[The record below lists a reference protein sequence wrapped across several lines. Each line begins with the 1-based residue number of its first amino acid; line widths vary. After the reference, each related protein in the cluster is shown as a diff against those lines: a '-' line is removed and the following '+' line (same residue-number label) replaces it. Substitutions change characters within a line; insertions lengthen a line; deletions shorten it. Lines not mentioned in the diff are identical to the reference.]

1 MLQPGFLEFWNPITP
16 IDFREP
22 SYIVVLLTIKSGL
35 QSTVIAELIKD
46 FGVSASLTIIYY
58 FSKYNINS
66 VRLHYTRKKIISL
79 PSVHSKDNVGW
90 NNTKGH

>member
-46 FGVSASLTIIYY
+46 FGVSAPSPSFITLVNIISTVFDSTIPE
-58 FSKYNINS
+58 
-66 VRLHYTRKKIISL
+66 KKIISL
-79 PSVHSKDNVGW
+79 PSVH
-90 NNTKGH
+90 